1 MFGRCVIHEITCTRG
16 AISSIFRV
24 TSTVIGPYGIVTVSI
39 DITVV
44 GVVCT
49 LVNV

>member
-1 MFGRCVIHEITCTRG
+1 MVGRCVIQEITCAQG
-16 AISSIFRV
+16 ASSSIFRV
-24 TSTVIGPYGIVTVSI
+24 TSTVIGPYGIVTVSV
-39 DITVV
+39 DITAV

>member
-1 MFGRCVIHEITCTRG
+1 MHEITCTRG

-24 TSTVIGPYGIVTVSI
+24 TSTVIGPYGIVTVSV

-49 LVNV
+49 LINV

>member
-1 MFGRCVIHEITCTRG
+1 MVEKCVIQEITCARG
-16 AISSIFRV
+16 AVSSIFRV
-24 TSTVIGPYGIVTVSI
+24 TSTVIGPYGIVAVSV